1 MTCNTCSR
9 PRLPF
14 STTKTMTMTT
24 STARLWLRHCH
35 CRRNVTGTATTI
47 AIAIAAGATTTAATA
62 AGATVAASAKC
73 VFMSLVYDALV
84 AIASENY
91 RAYAPDSLPI
101 RTLRQ
106 FAEFDE
112 FDVCKFLL
120 LSKANSVNLFNL
132 STGDIMCPIM
142 KTSSRSTNREGATP
156 NGAGIE
162 GTLTIYRYWRYFTSL
177 ARARAARLRDQR
189 RYSDASRS
197 PQQCEMAQNGKLH
210 LGHNICLITRNN
222 NTRSLAIG

>member
-1 MTCNTCSR
+1 M
-9 PRLPF
+9 
-14 STTKTMTMTT
+14 
-24 STARLWLRHCH
+24 
-35 CRRNVTGTATTI
+35 RNVFLCLWFTTHLLQLP
-47 AIAIAAGATTTAATA
+47 AQ
-62 AGATVAASAKC
+62 S
-73 VFMSLVYDALV
+73 
-84 AIASENY
+84 Y

-101 RTLRQ
+101 RSPRQ
-106 FAEFDE
+106 FAGFDE

-120 LSKANSVNLFNL
+120 LSKASSVNLFNL

-142 KTSSRSTNREGATP
+142 KTSSSSTSNRGGATP

-222 NTRSLAIG
+222 NTHSLAIG